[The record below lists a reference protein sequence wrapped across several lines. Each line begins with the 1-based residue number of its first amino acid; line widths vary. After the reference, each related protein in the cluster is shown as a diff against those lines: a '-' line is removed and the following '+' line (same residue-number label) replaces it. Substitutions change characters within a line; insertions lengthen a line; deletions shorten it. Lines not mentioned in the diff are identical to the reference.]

1 MAASHSLRADG
12 LALCLSLTCGWPMP
26 HGVHTPFLHLIGSH
40 SEPKPSLR
48 QHRRTK
54 APAKWKTVLFGS
66 RCPDNLVAVLGGGR
80 GEPAPEAPR
89 HAAEDGDVVTLRRVR
104 LPKLHPHMG
113 DRAGHRTAG
122 REGAGVEIDGEALGQ
137 HVAGA
142 RPADPDHRPAAAL
155 IRDGG
160 KALEG

>member
-48 QHRRTK
+48 QHSRTK

-66 RCPDNLVAVLGGGR
+66 RCRDNLVAVLGGGR

-113 DRAGHRTAG
+113 CLLYTSDAADEEDSVDLGG
-122 REGAGVEIDGEALGQ
+122 RRIIKKKKQ
-137 HVAGA
+137 KKKK
-142 RPADPDHRPAAAL
+142 P
-155 IRDGG
+155 
-160 KALEG
+160 